1 MKYSKGKRRDVYLGK
16 NNTRYQYRLRTDPL
30 ESSAGRRDLGV
41 LVDSRV
47 TISQHCKKANG
58 TLGCIRWSV
67 VSRSKKVLLPLYS
80 ALVRPHLQ
88 YYVQFWAPPF
98 KKDRELLER
107 VQRRATKMMKGLEH
121 LPYQERPR
129 ELGLFSLEER
139 RLRGG
144 LINVYKYAKAVHQE
158 DGARLFSV
166 TSSDRTRGNG
176 CKLEHRRF
184 HKNMRRTFFMVRV
197 TTLERA
203 AQRGC
208 GVSFSGDIQN
218 LPGHVPV

>member
-1 MKYSKGKRRDVYLGK
+1 
-16 NNTRYQYRLRTDPL
+16 
-30 ESSAGRRDLGV
+30 
-41 LVDSRV
+41 
-47 TISQHCKKANG
+47 
-58 TLGCIRWSV
+58 
-67 VSRSKKVLLPLYS
+67 
-80 ALVRPHLQ
+80 
-88 YYVQFWAPPF
+88 
-98 KKDRELLER
+98 
-107 VQRRATKMMKGLEH
+107 MMKGLEH

-166 TSSDRTRGNG
+166 TSKDRTRGNG
-176 CKLEHRRF
+176 CKLEQSRF
-184 HKNMRRTFFMVRV
+184 HINTKKKLHSKGNR
-197 TTLERA
+197 TLERA

-218 LPGHVPV
+218 LLGHVPV